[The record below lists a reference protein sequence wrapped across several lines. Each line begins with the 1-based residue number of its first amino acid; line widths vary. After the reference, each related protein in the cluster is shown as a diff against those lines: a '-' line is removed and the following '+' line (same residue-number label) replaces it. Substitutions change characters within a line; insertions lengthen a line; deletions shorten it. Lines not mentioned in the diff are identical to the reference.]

1 MNLDMFLTLLASM
14 YSTAVMILI
23 SALVDE
29 GGVKILEMFKDEEYN
44 DEDF

>member
-1 MNLDMFLTLLASM
+1 MNLDMFLTILVSM

-23 SALVDE
+23 SALVYE
-29 GGVKILEMFKDEEYN
+29 GGVKILEMFKDKECD